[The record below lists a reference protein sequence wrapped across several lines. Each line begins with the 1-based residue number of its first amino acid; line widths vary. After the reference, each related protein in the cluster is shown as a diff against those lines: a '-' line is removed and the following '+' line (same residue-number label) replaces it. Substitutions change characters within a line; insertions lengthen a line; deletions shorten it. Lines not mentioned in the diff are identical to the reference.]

1 MQTMKLFISYHLH
14 QQHENKHLSDEAFA
28 DRITA
33 YLRKQAPFDDVY
45 FFSTDVRANSWVAQV
60 EPKLNEADVFV
71 LMAGRQFGPVQCKEV
86 AMAWQRHQTTKLSGQ
101 NPLDLL
107 VVSLAEEIQWPTD
120 PQCQQWV
127 RGFTEIHPIRHL
139 PTHLCHPDRVDESN
153 AQMVAHEICTRLG
166 KGEDW
171 KFDFEIPYDYPFA
184 YEKDI
189 IKEFKKGDGRLPATR
204 RAEGCPEFWPEVPL
218 RHIFFDDPKPDRF
231 YDNPVPPHLIGRHSG
246 EQSHLLVD
254 VRDLDREPAADGTIR
269 RSLSFNEAR
278 PREHLRLPD
287 PDDET
292 TALKGSTLR
301 VGIIVSG
308 GIAPGINS
316 VIAGIVERHR
326 LYQEHYAQKL
336 GGPESIGYN
345 LEIYGYQNGFRSIG
359 AKPPRSIPLATDNM
373 KRMVRDMA
381 NRGGSLLGTSRLDAL
396 LSAVDP
402 LIRAKAFG
410 DMVDNL
416 KTASIDIL
424 YVIGGDGSMRAA
436 HALQVA
442 AREARYPLSVVGI
455 PKTMDNDI
463 LWVWQSFG
471 FLSAV
476 EKAKEF
482 IMQLHTEAR
491 SNPRLC
497 VMQLFGSD
505 SGFVVSHAA
514 LASGVVDLALIPEIG
529 FSMRKVADYIK
540 GRLFGQLRRGSPYGL
555 VLMSETAIPTDV
567 KELMDADRRRDPK
580 NRVLRLEQ
588 EEEEE
593 ILRYIANKRRVRGQT
608 PDALRTGGLK
618 IVSRILQYEIKKMEP
633 RNYWTEY
640 RVFTNEPRHLLRS
653 LEPSSSDI
661 IFGHRL
667 GCLAVDNAIAGFT
680 DFMVSQWLT
689 EFALVPL
696 RLVSL
701 GRKRV
706 PGEGIFWRSVLD
718 STGQDEDM
726 SGGGAPL
733 AFLADTG

>member
-1 MQTMKLFISYHLH
+1 MKLFISYHLH
-14 QQHENKHLSDEAFA
+14 QRNENHHTSDEAFA
-28 DRITA
+28 ERVAA
-33 YLRKQAPFDDVY
+33 YLRKQTSLTVY
-45 FFSTDVRANSWVAQV
+45 FFSTDQSPNNWAGQV
-60 EPKLNEADVFV
+60 SPKLNDAEVFV
-71 LMAGRQFGPVQCKEV
+71 LFAGKEFGPVQRRE
-86 AMAWQRHQTTKLSGQ
+86 ADIAWGRHLDGEMSGQ
-101 NPLDLL
+101 NKLNLL
-107 VVSLAEEIQWPTD
+107 VVGVVEEIRWPID
-120 PQCQQWV
+120 PQCQGWAN
-127 RGFTEIHPIRHL
+127 GFAAIHPIRYM
-139 PTHLCHPDRVDESN
+139 PTHLSQPDRVDESS
-153 AQMVAHEICTRLG
+153 AQKAAHEICIRLG
-166 KGEDW
+166 KGENW
-171 KFDFEIPYDYPFA
+171 RFDFEIPYDYPFA

-189 IKEFKKGDGRLPATR
+189 IKEFKNGEGRLPASR
-204 RAEGCPEFWPEVPL
+204 RAEGCPEFWPTVPL
-218 RHIFFDDPKPDRF
+218 RNAFFSDSRPDRF
-231 YDNPVPPHLIGRHSG
+231 YDNPVPPHLIGKFSS

-254 VRDLDREPAADGTIR
+254 VRDVDREPAPAGKDHSI
-269 RSLSFNEAR
+269 LSFNEAR
-278 PREHLRLPD
+278 PRQRLRLPD
-287 PDDET
+287 PDYET
-292 TALKGSTLR
+292 VAVKGNALR

-316 VIAGIVERHR
+316 VISGIVERHR
-326 LYQEHYAQKL
+326 LYQEHYAQKF
-336 GGPESIGYN
+336 GGPDSIGYS
-345 LEIYGYQNGFRSIG
+345 LEILGYRNGFRSIG
-359 AKPPRSIPLATDNM
+359 AKPPQSIPLATDNM
-373 KRMVRDMA
+373 KRLVRDMA
-381 NRGGSLLGTSRLDAL
+381 NRGGSLLGTSRLDSL

-410 DMVDNL
+410 DMIDNL

-436 HALQVA
+436 HALQIA
-442 AREARYPLSVVGI
+442 AREAHYSLTVVGI

-482 IMQLHTEAR
+482 ITQLHTEAR

-505 SGFVVSHAA
+505 SGFVVSHAG

-540 GRLFGQLRRGSPYGL
+540 LKLFGQLRRGASPYGL

-567 KELMDADRRRDPK
+567 EELMEADRRRHPK
-580 NRVLRLEQ
+580 KKVLRLEQ

-593 ILRYIANKRRVRGQT
+593 ILKYIGNKRRVRGQT

-618 IVSRILQYEIKKMEP
+618 IVSRILQHEIKRMEP
-633 RNYWTEY
+633 RSYWTDY

-733 AFLADTG
+733 AFLTDAD